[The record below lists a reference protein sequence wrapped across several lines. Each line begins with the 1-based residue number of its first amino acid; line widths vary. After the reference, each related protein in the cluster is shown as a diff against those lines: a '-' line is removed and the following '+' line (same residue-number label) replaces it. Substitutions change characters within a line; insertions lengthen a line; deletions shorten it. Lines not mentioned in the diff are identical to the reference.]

1 METITYRGYKI
12 HLKQVGGKF
21 FCNVKAD
28 DESVLIKTGFQ
39 ERPLINRC
47 KDWIDDKIGDDDE

>member
-1 METITYRGYKI
+1 MEKITYRGYRL
-12 HLKQVGGKF
+12 HLKQVVVKL

-47 KDWIDDKIGDDDE
+47 KDWIDDQIGGDDE